1 MACSTPV
8 IALMGPGQK
17 DIIRQNKNGLLVS
30 TKEEMAQAIK
40 FLAEHNKTFISLQK
54 EAWCT
59 AQNYL
64 PEKFREKLLA
74 AYRQVIDG

>member
-8 IALMGPGQK
+8 IAIMGPGQK

-30 TKEEMAQAIK
+30 TAHEMAQGIK
-40 FLAEHNKTFISLQK
+40 YLTENNKIFIPMQK
-54 EAWCT
+54 EAWNT

-64 PEKFREKLLA
+64 PKQFREQLLA
-74 AYRQVIDG
+74 LYSRIIDS